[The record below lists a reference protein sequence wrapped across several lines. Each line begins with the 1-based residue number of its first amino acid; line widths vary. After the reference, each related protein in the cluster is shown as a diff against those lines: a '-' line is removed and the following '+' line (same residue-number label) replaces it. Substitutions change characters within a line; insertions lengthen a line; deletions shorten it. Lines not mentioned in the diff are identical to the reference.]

1 MNKKIALVVLLVFTI
16 IFAGNGCTTDSQI
29 NITNV
34 ESKYIH
40 ISFDDVS
47 KSIKNLAQNDYSS
60 VWDEP
65 FFKELKSLHEKYKAK
80 FSLYLFLDSDICECG
95 GKYQA
100 QLKNTG
106 DWLKF
111 GLHAESAD
119 GSYANSTYTQGLND
133 WDNFVKDIIN
143 FTGSEDSVDRVP
155 RLQGF
160 SGSRECLMGMRDA
173 KVGAI
178 GFLTADDSR
187 ESYYL
192 TSEQSELAKTSGY
205 YKDAKTGLCFVTTD
219 MRGDWFGKNFTS
231 EYDYDKPTESDVYS
245 ELEYRPL
252 NSEYDYKTCA
262 YIWFCHEWNIYDGK
276 KLNKNKEHLE
286 DVCRF
291 ANDYN
296 ISFDYPQFRFNG
308 EYNAP

>member
-1 MNKKIALVVLLVFTI
+1 MHHNNFY
-16 IFAGNGCTTDSQI
+16 GGGCKADTHRDI
-29 NITNV
+29 NSV

-111 GLHAESAD
+111 GLHAETAD
-119 GSYANSTYTQGLND
+119 ESYANSTYTQGLND
-133 WDNFVKDIIN
+133 WNEFVKYIIA
-143 FTGSEDSVDRVP
+143 FTGSVDSIDRVP

-160 SGSRECLMGMRDA
+160 EGNKDCLMGMRDA
-173 KVGAI
+173 QEGAL

-205 YKDAKTGLCFVTTD
+205 YKDAKMGLCFVMTD
-219 MRGDWFGKNFTS
+219 MRGDWFGKDFTS
-231 EYDYDKPTESDVYS
+231 DYNYEKPIESDVYD
-245 ELEYRPL
+245 ELEYRFL
-252 NSEYDYKTCA
+252 NSEYDSQTGA
-262 YIWFCHEWNIYDGK
+262 YIWFCHEWSIYDGK

-296 ISFDYPQFRFNG
+296 ISFDYPQLRING
-308 EYNAP
+308 DVGAP